1 MIHSLKGQNLGIH
14 IHSKRERER
23 GRERERERER
33 EKVCLRERGWN
44 TLTEVYNGCF
54 YFFPFVWKELMR
66 YEEGSFKTFQLE
78 NKQFRKIVLNVCQA
92 FLSFKTENVEIYE
105 APTMHISV
113 TFNGRKNVFF
123 SNFIR
128 KTFIL

>member
-1 MIHSLKGQNLGIH
+1 
-14 IHSKRERER
+14 
-23 GRERERERER
+23 
-33 EKVCLRERGWN
+33 
-44 TLTEVYNGCF
+44 
-54 YFFPFVWKELMR
+54 MR

-123 SNFIR
+123 RTLSENILFIVY
-128 KTFIL
+128 KMVEVN